1 MSRCRP
7 GKGWKVTSVKVRLS
21 GRWLRESRWFV
32 QLVRSRQRPGQ
43 SPGAWSRETDWDTMA
58 VVLGAPG
65 AEAQEAERRSHG
77 PGSGLDPGF
86 QRGQGLARL
95 SCDPSVGAKGHVSGV
110 REHGCPLPL
119 LESADKAP
127 AHFSVCEIRGENH
140 REALGPWVLMGADSL
155 ECI

>member
-1 MSRCRP
+1 M
-7 GKGWKVTSVKVRLS
+7 
-21 GRWLRESRWFV
+21 

-43 SPGAWSRETDWDTMA
+43 SPGAWSGETVG
-58 VVLGAPG
+58 VVLGVQG
-65 AEAQEAERRSHG
+65 VKAQEAERWSHG

-86 QRGQGLARL
+86 QGGQGLARL

-110 REHGCPLPL
+110 REHRCPLPL

-127 AHFSVCEIRGENH
+127 AHISVCEIRGKNH
-140 REALGPWVLMGADSL
+140 LEAQGPWVLMGADSL